1 MEKSE
6 FFKEATLQIC
16 GNIEIEKAMFSTL
29 LYLRKIMPVDRM
41 FIEYYDPDFN
51 SMRTIAIVTSEGGKK
66 VDLLT
71 PLSLMARQ
79 EAEEKYHSR
88 FPKVYFFENPQK
100 EKVAE
105 EMLKFHNIN
114 ASSLMVLPLKS
125 VEQAIGTVVLSSNGD
140 ERFTHDHADLLL
152 MLREPFSIAMSNALR
167 LREVVKLKDLLAD
180 DNQYLHRELRLLT
193 ENEIIGANF
202 GMNGVMENVH
212 RVASLDSPVLLL
224 GETGVGKDLIANAIH
239 YSSLRKEGP
248 FVKVNCGAIPESLVD
263 SELFGHEKG
272 AYTGALSQQRG
283 RFERAHKGTIYL
295 DEIGELPLQAQVRLL
310 RVLQDKEI
318 ERVGGNKTISLDIR
332 IITATNRNLEEMVLL
347 GQFREDLWF
356 RLNVFHILIPPL
368 RNRKADIPA
377 LLNHFI
383 LQKSKE
389 LKLPDIP
396 GIAPGQVELL
406 MGYNWPGNI
415 RELQNVVERAL
426 ILNPHGPLIF
436 ESSTSR
442 DLEKIPLNI
451 SHTSEVEKLDDVLR
465 THIRLAL
472 TRANGKIHGKGGAAE
487 LLGINPNTLRNR
499 MINLGIPFHRNK
511 KNKNL

>member
-1 MEKSE
+1 
-6 FFKEATLQIC
+6 
-16 GNIEIEKAMFSTL
+16 
-29 LYLRKIMPVDRM
+29 M
-41 FIEYYDPDFN
+41 FIEYYDSDFN
-51 SMRTIAIVTSEGGKK
+51 SMRTIAIVTAEEGKK

-71 PLSLMARQ
+71 PLSELAIQ
-79 EAEEKYHSR
+79 EAEAKYHSK

-105 EMLKFHNIN
+105 EMLSFHNIQ

-125 VEQAIGTVVLSSNGD
+125 VEQKIGTVVLSSKGE
-140 ERFTHDHADLLL
+140 ERFTQEHVDLLL

-167 LREVVKLKDLLAD
+167 HRELVKLKDLLTD

-202 GMNGVMENVH
+202 GLNGVMENVR
-212 RVASLDSPVLLL
+212 RVAPLDSPVLLL
-224 GETGVGKDLIANAIH
+224 GETGAGKDLIANSIH

-248 FVKVNCGAIPESLVD
+248 FIKVNCGAIPESLID

-272 AYTGALSQQRG
+272 AYTGAFSQQRG
-283 RFERAHKGTIYL
+283 RFERAHHGTIYL
-295 DEIGELPLQAQVRLL
+295 DEIGELPPQAQVRLL

-318 ERVGGNKTISLDIR
+318 ERVGGHKTISLDIR
-332 IITATNRNLEEMVLL
+332 IITATNRNLEEMVRL

-356 RLNVFHILIPPL
+356 RLNVFQIQIPPL
-368 RNRKADIPA
+368 RNRNADIPA

-389 LKLPDIP
+389 LKLPVIP
-396 GIAPGQVELL
+396 GIVPGQIELL
-406 MGYNWPGNI
+406 MRYHWPGNV

-426 ILNPHGPLIF
+426 ILNPQGPLTF
-436 ESSTSR
+436 ESFNTR
-442 DLEKIPLNI
+442 DLETAPLNI
-451 SHTSEVEKLDDVLR
+451 SQSGEVEKLDAVLR
-465 THIRLAL
+465 KHIRFAL
-472 TRANGKIHGKGGAAE
+472 STANGKIHGKGGAAE

-499 MINLGIPFHRNK
+499 MINLGIPFQRNK
-511 KNKNL
+511 KNTIKDNKR